1 VTFVLDNSVALAS
14 LDGDLRR
21 AAYTLG
27 LSLLGN
33 GG

>member
-1 VTFVLDNSVALAS
+1 LAERLNLPLAS

-21 AAYTLG
+21 AANTLG
-27 LSLLGN
+27 LPLLGN